1 MKVRTVSENVLQ
13 VTRARLMNAYLVRE
27 DDGFTLVDTTLGG
40 AADKLLA
47 IARRSGGEIKRI
59 VLTHGHQD
67 HVGSL
72 DALRERLGAAV
83 EISMSDLDAR
93 ACAGEHVIEGK
104 QRGSWPKLKTI
115 PDVRLVGGERI
126 GSLEVIATP
135 GHTLGHVAF
144 LDTRDR
150 TLLAGDVFT
159 TVIRAEV
166 PNRSLQPFPLA
177 AMATQDPHKLVA
189 SARALRE
196 LDATVLLV
204 GHGPAVASPARAIDA
219 AIRRAGDR

>member
-1 MKVRTVSENVLQ
+1 MKVRSVSENVLQ
-13 VTRARLMNAYLVRE
+13 VTRMRLMNAYLVRE

-40 AADKLLA
+40 AADKLIA
-47 IARRSGGEIKRI
+47 IAQQSGGEIKRI
-59 VLTHGHQD
+59 ALTHGHQD

-72 DALRERLGAAV
+72 DALRERLGSAV
-83 EISMSDLDAR
+83 EVLLSDLDAR
-93 ACAGEHVIEGK
+93 QCAGEQLEGK
-104 QRGSWPKLKTI
+104 QRGSWPKLATT

-126 GSLEVIATP
+126 GSLEVIPTP

-150 TLLAGDVFT
+150 ALIAGDTFT
-159 TVIRAEV
+159 TVIRTEV
-166 PNRSLQPFPLA
+166 PNRALQPFPMA
-177 AMATQDPHKLVA
+177 AMATQDPRQLVA

-196 LDATVLLV
+196 LDPTVLLV
-204 GHGPAVASPARAIDA
+204 GHGQAVSSPARAIDA